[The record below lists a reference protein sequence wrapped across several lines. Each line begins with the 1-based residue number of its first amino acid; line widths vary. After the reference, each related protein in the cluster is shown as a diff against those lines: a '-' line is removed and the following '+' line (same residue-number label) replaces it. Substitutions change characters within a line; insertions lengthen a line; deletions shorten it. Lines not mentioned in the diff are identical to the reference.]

1 MGSYNLFENLKLKN
15 FSILPG
21 SETKLLKG
29 LELGC
34 TGIITATCNVTAELS
49 RKVYDDF
56 FAGKN
61 QLYNDKLCD
70 VRNTFDKYNLISG
83 LHTFCAQND
92 NTYKNILPP
101 LRLLNKNL
109 HYKLLFHPDLY
120 FGEAYTNGEIVI
132 ENGTLTDFLDLALM
146 NIGRGELNF
155 FSYLMNRLRGSYRY
169 LTNFNFIKK
178 SKMNVSH
185 HYDISDGLYDLFL
198 DPKGQYSCAYFK
210 DENDNLET
218 AQNNKIN
225 HIIKKLNIKS
235 DQKVLDIGCGWGSL
249 AIDIAKSAQ
258 CEVTGITLSENQ
270 LNYCNQKAKELN
282 LENQVKFKLMD
293 YRELNEKFDRI
304 VSVGMCEHVGRK
316 FYKKFFNQIEKML
329 KDDGI
334 SLIHTI
340 GSVNPPRDPHPWITK
355 YIFPGGYT
363 PSLSEV
369 TTPIEKAGL
378 IVTDI
383 EVLRMHYS
391 HTLRHWKENCLN
403 NKDKIIE
410 MFDEKFFRMWEFYLA
425 GCEMAFKWG
434 DQVVYQFQLTKNY
447 TSTPVTRDYIYQ

>member
-1 MGSYNLFENLKLKN
+1 M
-15 FSILPG
+15 
-21 SETKLLKG
+21 
-29 LELGC
+29 
-34 TGIITATCNVTAELS
+34 
-49 RKVYDDF
+49 
-56 FAGKN
+56 
-61 QLYNDKLCD
+61 QLA
-70 VRNTFDKYNLISG
+70 RF
-83 LHTFCAQND
+83 
-92 NTYKNILPP
+92 
-101 LRLLNKNL
+101 LNKIFKKGGFIFIDANGNQFIIGTPASEQPIKVKILDKKL

-120 FGEAYTNGEIVI
+120 LGEAYTDGQLII

-146 NIGRGELNF
+146 NIGRSEFNII
-155 FSYLMNRLRGSYRY
+155 SYLINKFRGSYRY

-185 HYDISDGLYDLFL
+185 HYDISDDLYDLFL
-198 DPKGQYSCAYFK
+198 DPKRQYSCAYFK
-210 DENDNLET
+210 NDDDSLET
-218 AQNNKIN
+218 AQNNKIQ
-225 HIIKKLNIKS
+225 HIIKKLNIKPN
-235 DQKVLDIGCGWGSL
+235 QKILDIGCGWGSL
-249 AIDIAKSAQ
+249 AMDIAKSAQ

-270 LNYCNQKAKELN
+270 FNYCVKKAKELN
-282 LENQVKFKLMD
+282 LENQLTFKLMD

-304 VSVGMCEHVGRK
+304 VSVGMFEHVGRK
-316 FYKKFFNQIEKML
+316 FYNKFFKQIDNL
-329 KDDGI
+329 LDKDGV

-378 IVTDI
+378 IVSDI
-383 EVLRMHYS
+383 EVLRLHYA
-391 HTLRHWKENCLN
+391 HTLRHWKENCIK
-403 NKDKIIE
+403 NKEKIIS
-410 MFDEKFFRMWEFYLA
+410 MFDERFFRMWEFYLA